1 MDNKFWL
8 SGETK
13 PDLLA
18 ARLVELRG
26 ELSTRDARQLADS
39 TGTKFQ
45 QEGAELGEFRFFL
58 WEREVALSYPDL
70 IAHDLESG
78 EQLSS
83 SSQALVLYY
92 FVTCDGTQPTGHWIS
107 FSELADGRFYNQAYQ
122 GYTGGK
128 LAQAFQ
134 NNFTNFCRAA
144 ESIGGRRVH
153 LLGDAA
159 YEYNV
164 LPMVNLLVVTWQGDE
179 DFNAT
184 YQVLFDAAINHHL
197 PTDAGAITASILAG
211 RLVSE
216 LEKSNEDSN

>member
-18 ARLVELRG
+18 GRLVELRG
-26 ELSTRDARQLADS
+26 EISTRNARQLADS

-45 QEGAELGEFRFFL
+45 QEGAELGEFRFLL
-58 WEREVALSYPDL
+58 WDQEVALSYPDL

-78 EQLSS
+78 EQMSS

-92 FVTCDGTQPTGHWIS
+92 FVTCDGTQPSGQWIS
-107 FSELADGRFYNQAYQ
+107 FSELPDGRFYNQAYQ

-128 LAQAFQ
+128 LAQAFR
-134 NNFTNFCRAA
+134 NDFKSFCRAA
-144 ESIGGRRVH
+144 ESHGGRRVH

-164 LPMVNLLVVTWQGDE
+164 LPMVNLLVVTWLGDE
-179 DFNAT
+179 DFNAS
-184 YQVLFDAAINHHL
+184 YQVLFDSAITHHL
-197 PTDAGAITASILAG
+197 PTDAGAITASILTG
-211 RLVSE
+211 GLVSE